1 MRDIYLQIEGKQV
14 GPLPEDQIRQ
24 FLAEGK
30 IQANAL
36 AWHDGLPDWV
46 PFVNLIGLSVDPPAE
61 RIPHLVSSGD
71 LVQID
76 GVKKSFGDKIALKDV
91 SFSVPPGQI
100 CGLLGPNGAGKT
112 TLFRLL
118 MGILKATEGKL
129 LIDGLDAFEDRVQVK
144 RIIGFLPDEPVFYS
158 YLSGREI
165 LELSAA
171 MHGLDVRATMD
182 RLVPVIARLRLAE
195 DINNYAEDY
204 SRGMKKKLGLLLALL
219 HQPKLLVLDEPTN
232 GLDVEST
239 HLFYDLIL
247 DEAKQGT
254 TVLFSTHLMD
264 HVTKLCSHAVIINEG
279 TVVAK
284 GSLEELRA
292 RFDQANLEDIF
303 LKLTVR
309 PPQI

>member
-1 MRDIYLQIEGKQV
+1 MPDSDLKFYDKTPTPVHEDGV
-14 GPLPEDQIRQ
+14 GQSS
-24 FLAEGK
+24 
-30 IQANAL
+30 AL
-36 AWHDGLPDWV
+36 VL
-46 PFVNLIGLSVDPPAE
+46 
-61 RIPHLVSSGD
+61 
-71 LVQID
+71 ID
-76 GVKKSFGDKIALKDV
+76 GVMKSFGSKIALKSV
-91 SFSVPPGQI
+91 TFSVPAGQI

-129 LIDGLDAFEDRVQVK
+129 LIDGRDAFEDRVEVK
-144 RIIGFLPDEPVFYS
+144 RLIGFLPDEPIFYS
-158 YLSGREI
+158 YLSGYEV

-171 MHGLDVRATMD
+171 MHGLDVPATMH
-182 RLVPVIARLRLAE
+182 RIAPIVAQLRLTQ

-204 SRGMKKKLGLLLALL
+204 SRGMKKKLGLLLAML
-219 HQPKLLVLDEPTN
+219 HEPKLLVLDEPTN

-247 DEAKQGT
+247 DTAQQGT

-284 GSLEELRA
+284 GSLEELLST
-292 RFDQANLEDIF
+292 FGQASLEELF
-303 LKLTVR
+303 LKLTAR
-309 PPQI
+309 PPQT

>member
-1 MRDIYLQIEGKQV
+1 MNDRS
-14 GPLPEDQIRQ
+14 LPIDDKTISPPQPADWADQPS
-24 FLAEGK
+24 
-30 IQANAL
+30 AN
-36 AWHDGLPDWV
+36 
-46 PFVNLIGLSVDPPAE
+46 
-61 RIPHLVSSGD
+61 

-76 GVKKSFGDKIALKDV
+76 HLTKSFGYKMALKDV

-118 MGILKATEGKL
+118 MGILKATDGKL
-129 LIDGLDAFEDRVQVK
+129 LVDGLDAFEERVQVK
-144 RIIGFLPDEPVFYS
+144 RLIGFLPDEPIFYS

-171 MHGLDVRATMD
+171 MHGLDAAATMD
-182 RLVPVIARLRLAE
+182 RIAPTIAKLRLAD
-195 DINNYAEDY
+195 DIDNYAEDY

-239 HLFYDLIL
+239 HLFYDLIS
-247 DEAKQGT
+247 ETARQGT

-264 HVTKLCSHAVIINEG
+264 HVTRLCSHAVIINEG
-279 TVVAK
+279 KLVAK
-284 GSLEELRA
+284 GSIEELRSG
-292 RFDQANLEDIF
+292 FGQASLEEIF
-303 LKLTVR
+303 LRLTAR
-309 PPQI
+309 PPQP